1 MAAPT
6 VIPGTKL
13 LILIGP
19 GGDSPGGSPDVFTE
33 PCGLT
38 TKNFTLSASTN
49 STLIPDCLDPSL
61 PAWEAKDVNALS
73 AEVTGTGVMAVESF
87 HTWLDWFLG
96 ATERSAR
103 IQLVSPT
110 TSPNTLGYFLGSFLL
125 SSLKY
130 GGVRGQKVTI
140 DITLV
145 NNGAL
150 TFVTA

>member
-13 LILIGP
+13 LILIGV
-19 GGDSPGGSPDVFTE
+19 GGDSPGSPDIFAE

-38 TKNFTLSASTN
+38 TKNFSLSASTN
-49 STLIPDCLDPSL
+49 TTLIPDCINPDL
-61 PAWEAKDVNALS
+61 PAWEAKDVNSLS

-110 TSPNTLGYFLGSFLL
+110 ALPLSLGYFLGSFIL
-125 SSLKY
+125 SELKY

-140 DITLV
+140 DLTLV

-150 TFVTA
+150 TFVAA

>member
-1 MAAPT
+1 MTAPT

-19 GGDSPGGSPDVFTE
+19 GGDSPQGSPDVFTE

-38 TKNFTLSASTN
+38 TKNFTLAASTN
-49 STLIPDCLDPSL
+49 TTLIPDCADPSL

-73 AEVTGTGVMAVESF
+73 AEVTGTGVMACESF
-87 HTWLDWFLG
+87 HTWVDWYLG

-110 TSPNTLGYFLGSFLL
+110 TLPLSLGYFLGSFLL
-125 SSLKY
+125 TSLKY
-130 GGVRGQKVTI
+130 GGVRGTKVTL

-145 NNGAL
+145 NNGAV
-150 TFVTA
+150 TFVAA

>member
-6 VIPGTKL
+6 VIAGTKL
-13 LILIGP
+13 LVLIGA
-19 GGDSPGGSPDVFTE
+19 GGDSPGSPDVFGE

-38 TKNFTLSASTN
+38 TKNFTLNASTN
-49 STLIPDCLDPSL
+49 TTLIPDCADPSL

-87 HTWLDWFLG
+87 HTWSDWFMG
-96 ATERSAR
+96 ATSRACR
-103 IQLVSPT
+103 ITL
-110 TSPNTLGYFLGSFLL
+110 TSPSTNPLSLGYWQGDFIL
-125 SSLKY
+125 SKLTY
-130 GGVRGQKVTI
+130 NGVRGQKVEI

-150 TFVTA
+150 TFTPA

>member
-13 LILIGP
+13 LVLVGS
-19 GGDSPGGSPDVFTE
+19 GGDSPGSPDQFSE

-38 TKNFTLSASTN
+38 TKNFTLAASTN
-49 STLIPDCLDPSL
+49 TTLIPDCIDPSL

-87 HTWLDWFLG
+87 HIWADWFLG
-96 ATERSAR
+96 ATERNAR
-103 IQLVSPT
+103 ITLVSPT
-110 TSPNTLGYFLGSFLL
+110 TLPLSLGYFQGSFIL

-130 GGVRGQKVTI
+130 GGVRGTKVTL
-140 DITLV
+140 DVTLV
-145 NNGAL
+145 NNGAVF
-150 TFVTA
+150 FVAA

>member
-1 MAAPT
+1 MTAPT

-13 LILIGP
+13 LILIGA
-19 GGDSPGGSPDVFTE
+19 GGDSPQGSPDVFTE

-38 TKNFTLSASTN
+38 TKNFDLNAATN
-49 STLIPDCLDPSL
+49 TTLIPDCQNPDL
-61 PAWEAKDVNALS
+61 PAWEAKDVNSLS

-103 IQLVSPT
+103 IQLVSPA
-110 TSPNTLGYFLGSFLL
+110 SLPLSLGYFQGSFIL
-125 SSLKY
+125 SKLTY

-140 DITLV
+140 DVTLS

-150 TFVTA
+150 VFVPA